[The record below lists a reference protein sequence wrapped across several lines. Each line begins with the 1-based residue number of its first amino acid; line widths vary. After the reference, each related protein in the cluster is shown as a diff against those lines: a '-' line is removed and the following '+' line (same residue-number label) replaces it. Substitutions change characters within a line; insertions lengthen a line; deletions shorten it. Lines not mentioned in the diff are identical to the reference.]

1 MITLKS
7 SLLSALLMIL
17 SFSVY
22 AEDLGTHCWQQQ
34 PYNHLFCFAVN
45 KVNEKYFAL
54 IGENIIPN
62 EATYPIDGAG
72 LFDDI
77 NNIFRIEFTQNL
89 GESLV
94 FENTAQINKETLS
107 GTWRDDGGNQG
118 DFQYLGVGP
127 LSSEKIQDLA
137 TRSTKRKTIFIKP

>member
-1 MITLKS
+1 MKTIKSFLFFAFLMIT
-7 SLLSALLMIL
+7 A
-17 SFSVY
+17 FPTY

-34 PYNHLFCFAVN
+34 PYNHVFCFAVN

-62 EATYPIDGAG
+62 EAIYPVDGAG

-94 FENTAQINKETLS
+94 FENTAKISKETLN

-127 LSSEKIQDLA
+127 LSAEQIQNLA
-137 TRSTKRKTIFIKP
+137 TRSTKRKTISIKP